1 MYRITTIEATLDR
14 QRRCEYASS
23 HKQLTRGSTGPETE
37 SDVCALPCA
46 DHYGTQEYVVQSS
59 AKVYYSNTVLCY

>member
-1 MYRITTIEATLDR
+1 LTGNGD
-14 QRRCEYASS
+14 ASMRLVINNS
-23 HKQLTRGSTGPETE
+23 LGGSTGPETE

-46 DHYGTQEYVVQSS
+46 GHYGTQEYVVQSS